1 MDFDK
6 CKYPYNH
13 HAKQDT
19 ENLHNPKK
27 FPWAPFQVVSS
38 FLCLYPIARQ
48 HLLWFLTQCIN
59 LPLLETHVNEIIPNV
74 YHVRLLSLSLMF
86 FFLFL
91 KIHSC
96 YVLVIYSTSFLSG
109 VFYSEFTTIY
119 FCTQPLMDICGFSV
133 WTIFYEL
140 FEQNSLK
147 KYISLFFLSKH
158 LEIGLQNHR
167 VYA

>member
-13 HAKQDT
+13 YAKQDT
-19 ENLHNPKK
+19 ENLHNPKS
-27 FPWAPFQVVSS
+27 WAPFQVVSS

-59 LPLLETHVNEIIPNV
+59 LPLLETHVNEIIHNV
-74 YHVRLLSLSLMF
+74 YHVRLLSPSIMLF
-86 FFLFL
+86 FSFL

-96 YVLVIYSTSFLSG
+96 YVLVIYFISEWCVLFWIYHNLFLYPAIDGYLWFFSLNNILWT
-109 VFYSEFTTIY
+109 FWTKFFKIY
-119 FCTQPLMDICGFSV
+119 I
-133 WTIFYEL
+133 
-140 FEQNSLK
+140 
-147 KYISLFFLSKH
+147 YISLFFLSKH
-158 LEIGLQNHR
+158 LGIGLQNHR